1 MDTPTRRADPRQ
13 ARGLKEQNTQT
24 QNLAKAQ
31 AERERAQAMDDGDS
45 AKASELEDEVKSGET
60 PKVTIPARKEDDED
74 DVKETVKKVKGGY
87 KVYPKSGGKALSKK
101 PKSKKEAHKQLAA
114 VEISKKERGKNENL
128 LRIIEEEI
136 MNIFISEETK

>member
-1 MDTPTRRADPRQ
+1 
-13 ARGLKEQNTQT
+13 
-24 QNLAKAQ
+24 
-31 AERERAQAMDDGDS
+31 MDDGDS

-101 PKSKKEAHKQLAA
+101 PKSKKEFLYLNQ
-114 VEISKKERGKNENL
+114 I
-128 LRIIEEEI
+128 
-136 MNIFISEETK
+136 